1 MFGLG
6 GTQGSPDSPKKDP
19 RRQPVIATVRSLTG
33 SPTRNSPL
41 KSRASSAAVIPCASA
56 IGSRPTKLAYGRSST
71 GPAARRPPTGLGRSR
86 TTIALPARAAA
97 RMQS

>member
-6 GTQGSPDSPKKDP
+6 GTQGSPVSPKNDS
-19 RRQPVIATVRSLTG
+19 RRHPDIATVRSRTG
-33 SPTRNSPL
+33 RSARNSPL

-71 GPAARRPPTGLGRSR
+71 GPAVRRPPTGFGRSS
-86 TTIALPARAAA
+86 TTTALSASAAA